1 MSQTSSDD
9 CIKRFQLTDLYLR
22 RYLSQAEYEHI
33 QVIEPTIVTS
43 DSSKKLKGFNYK
55 HTVLSGKCLYVVNT
69 SAKSSTDL
77 LLGLPL
83 YTVTNVA
90 MVRSDTVKK
99 KKNIQM
105 VELFHRHQ
113 SKFYCIGN

>member
-77 LLGLPL
+77 LLALPL
-83 YTVTNVA
+83 NTVTNVA
-90 MVRSDTVKK
+90 MVRKKFVILLKRKKIFKWWYYFITTRVNSTV
-99 KKNIQM
+99 
-105 VELFHRHQ
+105 
-113 SKFYCIGN
+113 